1 MHVIGSKSRCPSGT
15 SKWSTGFVMLLPF
28 FVGQYSVTSILLD
41 VFIPAFSSQ
50 SDWGTADENGF
61 QFNGS
66 FLQTVTV
73 FFRNSHLGEKRS
85 CLYGIPCISLI
96 LVIFAI
102 TAWRFVRQRRTSEL
116 LRSHGQRTVDRHVN
130 RVCCIAGGW
139 LTHPSY
145 RWMSRCLCALTVL
158 HWFTREWFLYISYHQ
173 WRPIWRMRWQLSQF
187 RRCLVRL
194 FFFSFWAQWEL
205 ICLCEFAAVV
215 ENERFL
221 IQ

>member
-1 MHVIGSKSRCPSGT
+1 
-15 SKWSTGFVMLLPF
+15 MLLPF

-50 SDWGTADENGF
+50 SDWGAADENGF

-66 FLQTVTV
+66 FLQTVIV
-73 FFRNSHLGEKRS
+73 FFQNLHLGEKRS

-102 TAWRFVRQRRTSEL
+102 TAWRFVRQRRTSE
-116 LRSHGQRTVDRHVN
+116 RTVDRHVN

-158 HWFTREWFLYISYHQ
+158 HWFTREWLFVHFLSSMTADLTNAVATLPISKVP
-173 WRPIWRMRWQLSQF
+173 RK
-187 RRCLVRL
+187 
-194 FFFSFWAQWEL
+194 FFFF
-205 ICLCEFAAVV
+205 C
-215 ENERFL
+215 FL
-221 IQ
+221 LGSVRTDMSL